1 MKTTL
6 LALSAFLFSIS
17 ALAGQDSSSTDARC
31 TAPGMSLLDTSN
43 CYYDALETLLGGA
56 AVPASVQAY
65 CHSESGGAC
74 DDLNGLSQTACMN
87 ECAYH
92 QVAAQQ

>member
-1 MKTTL
+1 MKTTIFT
-6 LALSAFLFSIS
+6 LSALLFSLNAWS
-17 ALAGQDSSSTDARC
+17 ADTSATDARC

-43 CYYDALETLLGGA
+43 CYYDALEALLGGA
-56 AVPASVQAY
+56 PVPASVQAF